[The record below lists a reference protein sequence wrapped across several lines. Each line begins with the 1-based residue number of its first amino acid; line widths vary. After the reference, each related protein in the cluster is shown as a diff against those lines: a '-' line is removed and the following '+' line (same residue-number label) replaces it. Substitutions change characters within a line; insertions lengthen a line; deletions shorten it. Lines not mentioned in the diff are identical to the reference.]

1 MLSGFTVL
9 VKGLVLPAPQSGCAT
24 VPPLQ
29 VLGEPLYQGALAA
42 RGAPQPAMANDETS
56 AASQPITTCGS
67 FVFPCLLTNQYP
79 LPAPSPGVA
88 GPAPG
93 TTM

>member
-1 MLSGFTVL
+1 MVL
-9 VKGLVLPAPQSGCAT
+9 VKGLVLPAPQSGWAT
-24 VPPLQ
+24 VPPLH

-42 RGAPQPAMANDETS
+42 RGAPQPAMANDETN
-56 AASQPITTCGS
+56 AASQPINTSGN
-67 FVFPCLLTNQYP
+67 FAFARLLTNQYP
-79 LPAPSPGVA
+79 LPPPSPGAA